1 MLIKF
6 IINLVEALIVS
17 YSLSRLCHVKKQKL
31 YFVLNTLMTFSI
43 EIISDYFDANYAP
56 LAIAYI
62 ICWNILLLFFTR
74 KEYIYN
80 LFMCIFNELLITLSA
95 LLPLMFISHYYLLLA
110 AVEAKIYHLLL
121 SVLFIRYQKRYRY
134 FINKYWILVMM
145 NLIACLLILNLQGR
159 IIIEG
164 SYTFKTIMTIFLC
177 IFVVFLSL
185 TFFAFLEES
194 NNEKEK
200 VTKQLEERKYQN
212 ITYDMMKRTKEE
224 LYRLEHSLTYYM
236 LSIKKYLETQNQDE
250 VYKIIDSHIER
261 VSNVN
266 IVIYTGNDLFDLS
279 LTTHL
284 SQMSSKVNMCIMISK
299 DEFYNHIQFIEF
311 VLSLLDLI
319 ESKDVSL
326 LIKEDG
332 FVKLIQI
339 SAEYDFIDENQVKE
353 IVNRDYE
360 FDCHYQMITDQNLH
374 LLKIKIIEHFE

>member
-80 LFMCIFNELLITLSA
+80 LFM
-95 LLPLMFISHYYLLLA
+95 FISHYYLLLA

-134 FINKYWILVMM
+134 FINKYWVLVMM
-145 NLIACLLILNLQGR
+145 NLTACLLILNLQGR
-159 IIIEG
+159 IIMEG

-250 VYKIIDSHIER
+250 VYKIIDSYIER

-374 LLKIKIIEHFE
+374 LLKIKIIEHFEFISQLKKQCYNF

>member
-1 MLIKF
+1 MLSKF

-80 LFMCIFNELLITLSA
+80 LFMCIFNELLIALSA

-134 FINKYWILVMM
+134 FINKYWVLVMM
-145 NLIACLLILNLQGR
+145 NLTACLLILNLQGR
-159 IIIEG
+159 IIMEG

-200 VTKQLEERKYQN
+200 VTMFCTNPSAGRCVVPDIGGLRCEAVFRHAC
-212 ITYDMMKRTKEE
+212 IG
-224 LYRLEHSLTYYM
+224 YRLRGKRRPAGKGHEC
-236 LSIKKYLETQNQDE
+236 QAC
-250 VYKIIDSHIER
+250 R
-261 VSNVN
+261 
-266 IVIYTGNDLFDLS
+266 
-279 LTTHL
+279 
-284 SQMSSKVNMCIMISK
+284 
-299 DEFYNHIQFIEF
+299 
-311 VLSLLDLI
+311 
-319 ESKDVSL
+319 
-326 LIKEDG
+326 
-332 FVKLIQI
+332 
-339 SAEYDFIDENQVKE
+339 
-353 IVNRDYE
+353 
-360 FDCHYQMITDQNLH
+360 
-374 LLKIKIIEHFE
+374 

>member
-1 MLIKF
+1 MYICCFF
-6 IINLVEALIVS
+6 IINI
-17 YSLSRLCHVKKQKL
+17 
-31 YFVLNTLMTFSI
+31 
-43 EIISDYFDANYAP
+43 
-56 LAIAYI
+56 
-62 ICWNILLLFFTR
+62 
-74 KEYIYN
+74 
-80 LFMCIFNELLITLSA
+80 
-95 LLPLMFISHYYLLLA
+95 
-110 AVEAKIYHLLL
+110 
-121 SVLFIRYQKRYRY
+121 
-134 FINKYWILVMM
+134 
-145 NLIACLLILNLQGR
+145 
-159 IIIEG
+159 
-164 SYTFKTIMTIFLC
+164 
-177 IFVVFLSL
+177 
-185 TFFAFLEES
+185 FAFLEES

-250 VYKIIDSHIER
+250 VYKIIDSYIER

-339 SAEYDFIDENQVKE
+339 SAENQVKE

>member
-134 FINKYWILVMM
+134 FINKYWVLVMM
-145 NLIACLLILNLQGR
+145 NLTACLLILNLQGR
-159 IIIEG
+159 IIMEG

-177 IFVVFLSL
+177 IFVVFLVKH
-185 TFFAFLEES
+185 FL
-194 NNEKEK
+194 
-200 VTKQLEERKYQN
+200 
-212 ITYDMMKRTKEE
+212 
-224 LYRLEHSLTYYM
+224 
-236 LSIKKYLETQNQDE
+236 
-250 VYKIIDSHIER
+250 
-261 VSNVN
+261 
-266 IVIYTGNDLFDLS
+266 LF
-279 LTTHL
+279 
-284 SQMSSKVNMCIMISK
+284 
-299 DEFYNHIQFIEF
+299 
-311 VLSLLDLI
+311 
-319 ESKDVSL
+319 
-326 LIKEDG
+326 
-332 FVKLIQI
+332 
-339 SAEYDFIDENQVKE
+339 
-353 IVNRDYE
+353 
-360 FDCHYQMITDQNLH
+360 
-374 LLKIKIIEHFE
+374 

>member
-1 MLIKF
+1 MLIKL

-134 FINKYWILVMM
+134 FINKYWVLVMM
-145 NLIACLLILNLQGR
+145 NLTACLLILNLQGR
-159 IIIEG
+159 IIMEG

-177 IFVVFLSL
+177 IFVVFFIINIFC
-185 TFFAFLEES
+185 FF
-194 NNEKEK
+194 
-200 VTKQLEERKYQN
+200 RR
-212 ITYDMMKRTKEE
+212 I
-224 LYRLEHSLTYYM
+224 
-236 LSIKKYLETQNQDE
+236 
-250 VYKIIDSHIER
+250 
-261 VSNVN
+261 
-266 IVIYTGNDLFDLS
+266 
-279 LTTHL
+279 
-284 SQMSSKVNMCIMISK
+284 
-299 DEFYNHIQFIEF
+299 
-311 VLSLLDLI
+311 
-319 ESKDVSL
+319 
-326 LIKEDG
+326 
-332 FVKLIQI
+332 
-339 SAEYDFIDENQVKE
+339 
-353 IVNRDYE
+353 
-360 FDCHYQMITDQNLH
+360 
-374 LLKIKIIEHFE
+374 

>member
-134 FINKYWILVMM
+134 FINKYWVLVMM
-145 NLIACLLILNLQGR
+145 NLTACLLILNLQGR
-159 IIIEG
+159 IIMEG

-194 NNEKEK
+194 
-200 VTKQLEERKYQN
+200 N

-250 VYKIIDSHIER
+250 VYKIIDSYIER

-299 DEFYNHIQFIEF
+299 EEFHRTNFI
-311 VLSLLDLI
+311 
-319 ESKDVSL
+319 
-326 LIKEDG
+326 
-332 FVKLIQI
+332 
-339 SAEYDFIDENQVKE
+339 
-353 IVNRDYE
+353 R
-360 FDCHYQMITDQNLH
+360 
-374 LLKIKIIEHFE
+374 